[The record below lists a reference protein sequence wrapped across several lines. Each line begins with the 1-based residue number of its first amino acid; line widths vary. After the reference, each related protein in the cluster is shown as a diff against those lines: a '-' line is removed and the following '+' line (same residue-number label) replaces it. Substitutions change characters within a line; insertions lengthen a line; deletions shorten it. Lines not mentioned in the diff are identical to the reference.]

1 LNTELGFR
9 FDKGALHGEV
19 IGYYNN
25 FSNLQGSDS
34 MSGGAGT
41 GDLFNAGAATVK
53 GIELLATYDVIDNR
67 EKRFK
72 LPVTLSYTF
81 TDTKLKNN
89 FNSSIWGTVESGD
102 EIPHRKKSI
111 GNHRSF
117 RNYKIQL
124 FR

>member
-1 LNTELGFR
+1 
-9 FDKGALHGEV
+9 
-19 IGYYNN
+19 
-25 FSNLQGSDS
+25 

-53 GIELLATYDVIDNR
+53 GIELLATYDVINR

-89 FNSSIWGTVESGD
+89 FNSSIY
-102 EIPHRKKSI
+102 R
-111 GNHRSF
+111 
-117 RNYKIQL
+117 
-124 FR
+124 

>member
-1 LNTELGFR
+1 MTTIYLPAFTKGFRLQESKGEDAENSLNTELGFR

-72 LPVTLSYTF
+72 LPTLSYT
-81 TDTKLKNN
+81 
-89 FNSSIWGTVESGD
+89 
-102 EIPHRKKSI
+102 H
-111 GNHRSF
+111 
-117 RNYKIQL
+117 
-124 FR
+124 

>member
-1 LNTELGFR
+1 
-9 FDKGALHGEV
+9 
-19 IGYYNN
+19 
-25 FSNLQGSDS
+25 

-53 GIELLATYDVIDNR
+53 GIELLATYDVINR

-89 FNSSIWGTVESGD
+89 FNSSIYS
-102 EIPHRKKSI
+102 RKW
-111 GNHRSF
+111 
-117 RNYKIQL
+117 
-124 FR
+124 

>member
-34 MSGGAGT
+34 MSGGGAGT

-53 GIELLATYDVIDNR
+53 G
-67 EKRFK
+67 
-72 LPVTLSYTF
+72 
-81 TDTKLKNN
+81 
-89 FNSSIWGTVESGD
+89 
-102 EIPHRKKSI
+102 
-111 GNHRSF
+111 
-117 RNYKIQL
+117 
-124 FR
+124 